1 MAAQALAQAPERRR
15 SRKRPDLSVVRSRPR
30 NEPKVQA
37 ATDDL
42 ARRFAVCR
50 ALGHR
55 WSHVGFASP
64 TEHVPFGEFNSV
76 GYVSTCDYCGTRRTK
91 WMGRY
96 GTTGTTTYRYAE
108 GYQRQGDNRLSLQ
121 EWRRTWLVSELG
133 DKA

>member
-1 MAAQALAQAPERRR
+1 MAATALVQPPTRTR
-15 SRKRPDLSVVRSRPR
+15 SRRRPDLSVVRPINAR
-30 NEPKVQA
+30 EPKVQA
-37 ATDDL
+37 ASDEQ

-64 TEHVPFGEFNSV
+64 EERVPFGEYNSV
-76 GYVSTCDYCGTRRTK
+76 GYVSTCDHCGARRVK

-96 GTTGTTTYRYAE
+96 GTRGTTTYSYSE
-108 GYQRQGDNRLSLQ
+108 GYQRHADERLSLQ